1 MSYDVEET
9 KLTGTSKVSQFLGD
23 IFKDGAQ
30 EDENGKYITYNLTVG
45 SETKEI
51 KIYEN
56 QSMNDFASA
65 IQTASGG
72 KVNASFDVANQ
83 RFFLTSTSTGAA
95 NNFSLEATAGSSAS
109 EAALQKLGL
118 IENTEYTGSNA
129 MASHAAT
136 DAEIELNGAVITS
149 ATNDISVS
157 GLGLTISV
165 GGAKEGEDLTID
177 VNNDT
182 DGVYDMIKDFFKE
195 YNNLLADMNE
205 MYYAEKTDYEPL
217 TDDEEDAMT
226 ETQIEKWETK
236 VKASVL
242 RNDDRLN
249 TLLSSMRTILT
260 SAVTVNNSD
269 GSTSKLSL
277 ASFGVTTGEWTEYGL
292 MHIAG
297 DEDDA
302 EYSDKTNKLK
312 NALESDPDKVMNTF
326 AQVMTKMYDKITSMS
341 KSSTTRTYGNV
352 YNDKTMKS
360 QLEDYDDEIE
370 TLQDKLTTMQDKY
383 YSQFSAM
390 EVALSKLNST
400 ASSLG
405 FSSTSS

>member
-1 MSYDVEET
+1 
-9 KLTGTSKVSQFLGD
+9 
-23 IFKDGAQ
+23 
-30 EDENGKYITYNLTVG
+30 
-45 SETKEI
+45 
-51 KIYEN
+51 
-56 QSMNDFASA
+56 
-65 IQTASGG
+65 
-72 KVNASFDVANQ
+72 
-83 RFFLTSTSTGAA
+83 
-95 NNFSLEATAGSSAS
+95 
-109 EAALQKLGL
+109 
-118 IENTEYTGSNA
+118 
-129 MASHAAT
+129 
-136 DAEIELNGAVITS
+136 
-149 ATNDISVS
+149 
-157 GLGLTISV
+157 
-165 GGAKEGEDLTID
+165 
-177 VNNDT
+177 
-182 DGVYDMIKDFFKE
+182 MIKDFFKE

-226 ETQIEKWETK
+226 ETQIEKWEEK

-242 RNDDRLN
+242 RRDDRLG

-312 NALESDPDKVMNTF
+312 NALESDPDRVMNTF
-326 AQVMTKMYDKITSMS
+326 AQVMTKMYDKINSMS

-352 YNDKTMKS
+352 YNDKTMTS

-370 TLQDKLTTMQDKY
+370 TLQDKLTSMQDKY